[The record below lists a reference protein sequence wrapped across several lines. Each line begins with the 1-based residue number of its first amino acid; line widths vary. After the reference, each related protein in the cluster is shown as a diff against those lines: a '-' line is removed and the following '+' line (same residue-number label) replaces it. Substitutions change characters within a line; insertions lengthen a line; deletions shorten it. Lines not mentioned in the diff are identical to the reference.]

1 MFGELGTTLTDA
13 LVDSFEQGT
22 NAADAFG
29 EAAGNMLKNL
39 AKQVLYTATIGPEIE
54 KAQKK
59 IDAINRD
66 LSLSDEERYNALA
79 GVVDTMLDDVL
90 AQQKVGQ
97 ELWERLKQA
106 AEERGLQWETEAGGQ
121 EATSRGF
128 QAMSQDTGDELNGRF
143 TDIQGKVTDIRGY
156 VMMQTQS
163 IIGLLNSIG
172 NIETAI
178 YTSVQVDNELLR
190 YAVMTYMEIVEI
202 NGNTAVMKA
211 ALTEIREDIAAIK
224 RNTSEL

>member
-1 MFGELGTTLTDA
+1 MKKRIKAVNDYLNEIFGELGNTLTDA

-106 AEERGLQWETEAGGQ
+106 AEERGLPVGGRSSGPRSDF
-121 EATSRGF
+121 SRF
-128 QAMSQDTGDELNGRF
+128 S
-143 TDIQGKVTDIRGY
+143 GY
-156 VMMQTQS
+156 VSRYRRRVKRPIHGHSRQS
-163 IIGLLNSIG
+163 HRHSR
-172 NIETAI
+172 
-178 YTSVQVDNELLR
+178 VC
-190 YAVMTYMEIVEI
+190 
-202 NGNTAVMKA
+202 NGNGANW
-211 ALTEIREDIAAIK
+211 
-224 RNTSEL
+224 RNYNRHKQHRHFR

>member
-1 MFGELGTTLTDA
+1 
-13 LVDSFEQGT
+13 
-22 NAADAFG
+22 
-29 EAAGNMLKNL
+29 
-39 AKQVLYTATIGPEIE
+39 
-54 KAQKK
+54 
-59 IDAINRD
+59 
-66 LSLSDEERYNALA
+66 
-79 GVVDTMLDDVL
+79 
-90 AQQKVGQ
+90 
-97 ELWERLKQA
+97 
-106 AEERGLQWETEAGGQ
+106 
-121 EATSRGF
+121 
-128 QAMSQDTGDELNGRF
+128 MSQDTGDELNGRF

>member
-1 MFGELGTTLTDA
+1 MNENKNAHKDIATTPRPQMAASGRLDFI
-13 LVDSFEQGT
+13 SFR
-22 NAADAFG
+22 
-29 EAAGNMLKNL
+29 
-39 AKQVLYTATIGPEIE
+39 I
-54 KAQKK
+54 AQKSYTIYK
-59 IDAINRD
+59 MSPRTTARI
-66 LSLSDEERYNALA
+66 
-79 GVVDTMLDDVL
+79 M
-90 AQQKVGQ
+90 
-97 ELWERLKQA
+97 A
-106 AEERGLQWETEAGGQ
+106 AEERGLQWEAEAAGQ